1 MLVSVE
7 RLCFQIVPC
16 LVVGAAS
23 CRDSLLSRQ
32 PTFAAGCQMQRDYG
46 PQRRGHMSLKELEV
60 EIRPVGFSAM
70 DSTRDSFQSISA
82 TSSRKSKDMKQ
93 ADYPKG
99 WDEDRVK
106 RVLAHYD
113 NQSEEEAIAEDEAAW
128 EDSSQTFMKIPND
141 LVPVVSELL
150 ARREGVEESRSKE

>member
-1 MLVSVE
+1 
-7 RLCFQIVPC
+7 
-16 LVVGAAS
+16 
-23 CRDSLLSRQ
+23 
-32 PTFAAGCQMQRDYG
+32 
-46 PQRRGHMSLKELEV
+46 MSLKELEV

-113 NQSEEEAIAEDEAAW
+113 NQSEEEGIAEDEAAW
-128 EDSSQTFMKIPND
+128 DDSSHTFMKIPND